1 MDYVGMALIVEALA
15 IWGVVH
21 VALYNSPY
29 NDDPGHF

>member
-21 VALYNSPY
+21 VTLFSSPFR
-29 NDDPGHF
+29 DEV